1 MGGEDFMGDDKKLPA
16 RRGTWQDA
24 DTALLKGAIG
34 SIPVVGSIL
43 GELVGLILP
52 DQRIDRLEDFVRR
65 LAERL
70 DSLDPEALREQFRD
84 PESVDLFEEGAVQSV
99 RAVSDERRA
108 YIASVVSE
116 GLSGDAKD
124 RIQAKRL
131 LRLLAQIDDDQII
144 ILASHLR
151 KNSHDDEFF
160 ERHQAVLHPVSN
172 HLGADQDEMDA
183 AAMYELARAELVQ
196 LGLLRAN
203 FKSTKKGE
211 NPEFDSRTGMV
222 KASGR
227 QITSLGRLL
236 LRQIGVAGP
245 DDP

>member
-1 MGGEDFMGDDKKLPA
+1 MGEDKKLPA

-34 SIPVVGSIL
+34 SIPIVGSIL
-43 GELVGLILP
+43 SELVGLIIP

-70 DSLDPEALREQFRD
+70 DSLDPEALREQFRN

-99 RAVSDERRA
+99 RAVSEERRE
-108 YIASVVSE
+108 YIASIVSE

-131 LRLLAQIDDDQII
+131 LRLLSRIDDDQII
-144 ILASHLR
+144 ILASYLR
-151 KNSHDDEFF
+151 QNAHDDEFF
-160 ERHQAVLHPVSN
+160 ERHKAVLHPVSAY
-172 HLGADQDEMDA
+172 LGADQDEIDA
-183 AAMYELARAELVQ
+183 EAMFQLARAELVQ
-196 LGLLRAN
+196 LGVLRGN
-203 FKSTKKGE
+203 FKAIKKGE
-211 NPEFDSRTGMV
+211 LPEFDNRTGMV
-222 KASGR
+222 KASGW

-236 LRQIGVAGP
+236 LRQIGLAAP
-245 DDP
+245 DDF